1 MLMDAAKAL
10 SNDPLLLGSLMGP
23 RWAVQLAEEKAIRKP
38 RWHLNLLVALNGGR
52 RSAPV
57 APMPP
62 AGPIPD
68 NKLAGLLMAADD
80 EEYSIPE
87 VRSTGQQARR
97 NRPPGDDVRQQRL
110 MVKRI
115 DEERAKNQARRDK

>member
-38 RWHLNLLVALNGGR
+38 RWHLNLLAVLDGGR

-68 NKLAGLLMAADD
+68 NKLAALLMASDH
-80 EEYSIPE
+80 EEHSVSE
-87 VRSTGQQARR
+87 VQSAGQQVRR
-97 NRPPGDDVRQQRL
+97 NRPP
-110 MVKRI
+110 
-115 DEERAKNQARRDK
+115 